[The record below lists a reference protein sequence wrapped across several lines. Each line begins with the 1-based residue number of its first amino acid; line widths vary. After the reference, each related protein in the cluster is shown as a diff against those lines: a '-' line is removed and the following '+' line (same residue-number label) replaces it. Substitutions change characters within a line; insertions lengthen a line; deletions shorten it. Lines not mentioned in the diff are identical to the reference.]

1 VSRPTFREWFWRPG
15 KLPARPWF
23 AGVVAMA
30 ALGRVLSAPT
40 WLVVVTSNVMAPI
53 VSYLWDT
60 RNE

>member
-40 WLVVVTSNVMAPI
+40 ANAMAPI